1 MASLIGRPKRIRQIK
16 SSIIV
21 QQVGLLFLGLKLGHV
36 IDWHWFWVLLPW
48 VVDFVG
54 AGVGRAWL
62 KERQRQRQL
71 ERESRKAAQKIVLA
85 FTVKEA
91 EEERKKMRLENEKQ
105 AGEAKPPVV

>member
-1 MASLIGRPKRIRQIK
+1 MASLIGRPKRIRQVK

-21 QQVGLLFLGLKLGHV
+21 QQMGLLFLGLKLGHV
-36 IDWHWFWVLLPW
+36 IDWHWFYVLLPW

-62 KERQRQRQL
+62 KERQRQRHL
-71 ERESRKAAQKIVLA
+71 ERESEKAAKTVLA
-85 FTVKEA
+85 WTVKEV

>member
-21 QQVGLLFLGLKLGHV
+21 QQLGLLFLGLKLGHV

-54 AGVGRAWL
+54 ASFGRAWL
-62 KERQRQRQL
+62 KDRQRQRQL

-85 FTVKEA
+85 LTVDV
-91 EEERKKMRLENEKQ
+91 EERKKMRLEEKQ
-105 AGEAKPPVV
+105 GEVKSPVV

>member
-21 QQVGLLFLGLKLGHV
+21 QEVGLLFLGLKLGHV

-62 KERQRQRQL
+62 NERQRQRQL
-71 ERESRKAAQKIVLA
+71 ERESRKAAQKILA
-85 FTVKEA
+85 LTV
-91 EEERKKMRLENEKQ
+91 EEVEKERKKLRMEERE
-105 AGEAKPPVV
+105 AGSK

>member
-21 QQVGLLFLGLKLGHV
+21 QEMGLLFLGLKLGHV

-62 KERQRQRQL
+62 NERQRQRRL
-71 ERESRKAAQKIVLA
+71 ERESRKAAQKILA
-85 FTVKEA
+85 LTV
-91 EEERKKMRLENEKQ
+91 EEVEKERKKLRMEERE
-105 AGEAKPPVV
+105 AGSK

>member
-16 SSIIV
+16 SSVIV
-21 QQVGLLFLGLKLGHV
+21 QQLGLLLLGLKLGHV

-48 VVDFVG
+48 MVDFIG

-71 ERESRKAAQKIVLA
+71 ERESEKAAQEILA
-85 FTVKEA
+85 FTV
-91 EEERKKMRLENEKQ
+91 EEVEKERKKMRLENEK
-105 AGEAKPPVV
+105 AKLTGGK

>member
-21 QQVGLLFLGLKLGHV
+21 QEMGLLFLGLKLGHV

-62 KERQRQRQL
+62 NERQRQRQL
-71 ERESRKAAQKIVLA
+71 ERESRKAAQKILA
-85 FTVKEA
+85 LTV
-91 EEERKKMRLENEKQ
+91 EEVEKERKKLRMEERE
-105 AGEAKPPVV
+105 AGSK